1 MALSEEQKAQLAIM
15 TSPTSTREEK
25 IAATQLYTDMVNM
38 ERAAADPEEFMG
50 GMGEVTEAVVEKKSN
65 IPRRAECTN
74 YK

>member
-1 MALSEEQKAQLAIM
+1 M